1 MCGLPRSSA
10 GTDGQQHGSHV
21 TKWSCKETV
30 GGQIKGD
37 CPNVSGQKVKQL
49 YFR

>member
-30 GGQIKGD
+30 GKLRETALTSQARK
-37 CPNVSGQKVKQL
+37 
-49 YFR
+49 